1 MADEPVTFEEAMA
14 RLERI
19 VADLESGSFPREES
33 LKKFEE
39 GIQLGK
45 TCREFLDRADARVRT
60 LTSTENG
67 EISGEDSTD
76 DE

>member
-1 MADEPVTFEEAMA
+1 M
-14 RLERI
+14 
-19 VADLESGSFPREES
+19 ADLESGSFSLEDS

-60 LTSTENG
+60 LTSVENG
-67 EISGEDSTD
+67 DTSLEDTAH